1 MKNKILLFLT
11 FILFFTF
18 IGCSNKNT
26 TLNNKE
32 FPIKQEENITKQ
44 NINLYDALNTQYEEW
59 KGTKYKYGGNT
70 KNGVDCSAFVQRTF
84 KDKLNIKIPR
94 TTALQLKR
102 GIEVAKEDLE
112 MGDLVFFKTGY
123 KSRHVGIYLDGG
135 KFIHAS
141 TKRGVTISRLDNVY
155 YSKHLWKIKRIIH

>member
-1 MKNKILLFLT
+1 MKNKIIYILV
-11 FILFFTF
+11 FILYFSFV
-18 IGCSNKNT
+18 GCSTKNNVSI
-26 TLNNKE
+26 NNKQ
-32 FPIKQEENITKQ
+32 FPNKPTYISNEE
-44 NINLYDALNTQYEEW
+44 INLYEALNAQYKEW

-94 TTALQLKR
+94 TTALQSKR
-102 GIEVAKEDLE
+102 GIEVSKNDLE
-112 MGDLVFFKTGY
+112 MGDLIFFKTGY

-155 YSKHLWKIKRIIH
+155 YSKHFWKIKRLIY